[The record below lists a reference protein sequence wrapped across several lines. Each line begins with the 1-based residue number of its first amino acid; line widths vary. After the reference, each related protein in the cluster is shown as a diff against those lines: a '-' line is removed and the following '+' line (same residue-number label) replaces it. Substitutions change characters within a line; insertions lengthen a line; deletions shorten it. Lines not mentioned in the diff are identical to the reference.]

1 MTDLA
6 SRCENIT
13 VRGLRYRIR
22 HWGPESAPRLI
33 FLHGWMDSSPSFQFV
48 VDALEH
54 PWHVI
59 APDWRGFGGSQYT
72 NGPYWQF
79 DWHADLDRIVDT
91 YSPDEPVRLIGHS
104 RGGGIAYA
112 YAAARPER
120 VSRLVVLDTIG
131 FKRTPSDDSAAQLR
145 RWLDA
150 LKNPTPMRAYRDY
163 GTLAER
169 LMAANPRLT
178 GERANFLARN
188 ASRERDDGQVEFG
201 ADPWHRIGAPNVYNL
216 DEVMGYWRN
225 IEAPTLLLIAD
236 DGNVTRRFGKDPD
249 ELAERIG
256 CFKNISIQTIA
267 NSGHNLH
274 HDQPECVARALET
287 FLADRSE

>member
-1 MTDLA
+1 MTHLA
-6 SRCENIT
+6 SRCESVP

-33 FLHGWMDSSPSFQFV
+33 FLHGWMDSSPSFQLV
-48 VDALEH
+48 VDALER

-91 YSPDEPVRLIGHS
+91 YSPHEPV
-104 RGGGIAYA
+104 
-112 YAAARPER
+112 
-120 VSRLVVLDTIG
+120 
-131 FKRTPSDDSAAQLR
+131 
-145 RWLDA
+145 
-150 LKNPTPMRAYRDY
+150 
-163 GTLAER
+163 R

-178 GERANFLARN
+178 KERADFLARN
-188 ASRERDDGQVEFG
+188 ASRKRDDGQVEFG
-201 ADPWHRIGAPNVYNL
+201 ADPWHRIGTPNVLNL
-216 DEVMGYWRN
+216 DEVMGYWRK

-236 DGNVTRRFGKDPD
+236 EGNVARRFSDDPD
-249 ELAERIG
+249 ELSERIG
-256 CFKNISIQTIA
+256 CFKNNKMQTIA

-274 HDQPECVARALET
+274 HDQPECVARAIET
-287 FLADRSE
+287 FLARADQ